1 MPDSNQH
8 MHSLTL
14 FLQCHIFFIKFWMR
28 RLLFSHADLH
38 CILFF
43 LVFPLWYALCPH
55 ASSVC
60 CRYGSYFE
68 EVDMGRWVKHVAD
81 KRNITVKYIALK
93 SSVQRF
99 QGYLRPLPASD
110 SDAEHRACP
119 SSVMPGIGMAT
130 APVIMTQQNV
140 TTWEECRDLCCEKHD
155 TCISWTLSLAE
166 KTCFLRAKLGT
177 FVKQNED
184 VISGITKSH
193 VLPAPRRDKELRF
206 YLGILSAPKNHG
218 KVNMSYQ

>member
-1 MPDSNQH
+1 M
-8 MHSLTL
+8 
-14 FLQCHIFFIKFWMR
+14 
-28 RLLFSHADLH
+28 
-38 CILFF
+38 
-43 LVFPLWYALCPH
+43 
-55 ASSVC
+55 C
-60 CRYGSYFE
+60 CRYGSASGA
-68 EVDMGRWVKHVAD
+68 VDLGRWVKHAEH
-81 KRNITVKYIALK
+81 KHNIEVDYILPEEPLTQ
-93 SSVQRF
+93 VV
-99 QGYLRPLPASD
+99 YLRPLPASD

-177 FVKQNED
+177 FVKQNEN